1 MNVRGVSISQF
12 AWGGCMNDARGDDTI
27 LDCERLKKQFQNMLF
42 YKLEHGENS
51 VNTRNEGRR

>member
-1 MNVRGVSISQF
+1 
-12 AWGGCMNDARGDDTI
+12 MNDARGDDTI